1 MSRYRSGWRPYVPV
15 ARRRRKSAKAIASFT
30 KVGQEVEPVEIE
42 GRRIA
47 ATFWGQAWCDN
58 LEAYSDFANRLPR
71 GRTYV
76 RNGSVIHLGVE
87 TGRVQALVMG
97 RELYRVDIGIAPLA
111 KSRWSEVKRR
121 CAGAI
126 DSLVELL
133 QGSLSK
139 GVMEVVTRP
148 GKGLFPSP
156 EEIALNCS
164 CPDWAVM
171 CKHVAAALY
180 GVGARL
186 DHDPEKLFILRGVD
200 PVEMVEA
207 AVRQPPGAGAPRG
220 RVLASDDL
228 SSVFGI
234 EIDTAEEG
242 PDPAAGEAT
251 KRKAAGRK
259 AKKKARPEKKAAKK
273 KKKAAGKKAASRKK
287 VAVWKVVAKKKVVGK
302 KVAGKKKAASKK
314 KVAAKKAVSKKK
326 AAGKKAVSKK
336 RKVAVKKLAPTRKV
350 AAKKA
355 PLKKRSA
362 ARKATPKKKGV
373 SGKKA
378 ASKKVAGKKAA
389 FGKKA
394 ASKKKTATQKARTKK
409 KTASRKAS
417 GKKAPK
423 KKRS

>member
-1 MSRYRSGWRPYVPV
+1 MSRYRHGWRPYVPV
-15 ARRRRKSAKAIASFT
+15 AKRRRKTAKTIAAVM

-76 RNGSVIHLGVE
+76 RNGSVVHLSVE

-97 RELYRVDIGIAPLA
+97 TDLYRVDIGIEPLPER
-111 KSRWSEVKRR
+111 RWTEVKGRS
-121 CAGAI
+121 AGEI

-133 QGSLSK
+133 RGSLSK

-148 GKGLFPSP
+148 GEGLFPSP
-156 EEIALNCS
+156 GEIALSCS

-186 DHDPEKLFILRGVD
+186 DHEPEKLFTLRGVD
-200 PVEMVEA
+200 PLEMVEA
-207 AVRQPPGAGAPRG
+207 AVQQQPGAGAPRG

-234 EIDTAEEG
+234 DIDTAAE
-242 PDPAAGEAT
+242 DPAPAAEEVE

-259 AKKKARPEKKAAKK
+259 APKKKAGGKKAALKKQAAKK
-273 KKKAAGKKAASRKK
+273 KAAAKKKVAGKKAGSKKRAALTKAPLKKKATVKKAASKKKAVGKKAALKKAALKKTAGKKAALKKKVAAKKTASKKKASVKKAALKRKVAVTKAASKKAAGKKAASRKATPK
-287 VAVWKVVAKKKVVGK
+287 
-302 KVAGKKKAASKK
+302 KKKAASKRK
-314 KVAAKKAVSKKK
+314 IIGNRAAKK
-326 AAGKKAVSKK
+326 
-336 RKVAVKKLAPTRKV
+336 
-350 AAKKA
+350 
-355 PLKKRSA
+355 
-362 ARKATPKKKGV
+362 
-373 SGKKA
+373 
-378 ASKKVAGKKAA
+378 
-389 FGKKA
+389 
-394 ASKKKTATQKARTKK
+394 
-409 KTASRKAS
+409 
-417 GKKAPK
+417 
-423 KKRS
+423 

>member
-1 MSRYRSGWRPYVPV
+1 MSRYRHGWRPHVPV
-15 ARRRRKSAKAIASFT
+15 AQRRRKTAKTIAAVM

-76 RNGSVIHLGVE
+76 RNGSVIHLSVE

-97 RELYRVDIGIAPLA
+97 TDLYRVDIRIQPLPQG
-111 KSRWSEVKRR
+111 RWTEVKGRS
-121 CAGAI
+121 AGEI

-133 QGSLSK
+133 RGSLSK

-148 GKGLFPSP
+148 GEGLFPSP
-156 EEIALNCS
+156 GEIALSCS

-186 DHDPEKLFILRGVD
+186 DHEPEKLFTLRGVD
-200 PVEMVEA
+200 PLEMVEA
-207 AVRQPPGAGAPRG
+207 AVQQQPGAGAPRG

-234 EIDTAEEG
+234 DIDTAAE
-242 PDPAAGEAT
+242 DPAPAAEEVE

-259 AKKKARPEKKAAKK
+259 ASKKKAGGKKAALKKKAAGKKAAGKKAAAKK
-273 KKKAAGKKAASRKK
+273 KVAGKKAGSKKKAALTKAPLKRKASITKAASKKKTVGKKAALKKAPLKKKTAGKKAALKKKVAAKKTTSKKKASVKKAALKRKVAVTKAASKKAAGKKAASRKATPK
-287 VAVWKVVAKKKVVGK
+287 
-302 KVAGKKKAASKK
+302 KKKAASKRK
-314 KVAAKKAVSKKK
+314 IIGNRAAKK
-326 AAGKKAVSKK
+326 
-336 RKVAVKKLAPTRKV
+336 
-350 AAKKA
+350 
-355 PLKKRSA
+355 
-362 ARKATPKKKGV
+362 
-373 SGKKA
+373 
-378 ASKKVAGKKAA
+378 
-389 FGKKA
+389 
-394 ASKKKTATQKARTKK
+394 
-409 KTASRKAS
+409 
-417 GKKAPK
+417 
-423 KKRS
+423 

>member
-1 MSRYRSGWRPYVPV
+1 MSRYRHGWRPYVPV
-15 ARRRRKSAKAIASFT
+15 AKRRRKTAKTIAAVM

-76 RNGSVIHLGVE
+76 RNGSVVHLSVE

-97 RELYRVDIGIAPLA
+97 TDLYRVDIGIEPLPER
-111 KSRWSEVKRR
+111 RWTEVKGRS
-121 CAGAI
+121 AGEI

-133 QGSLSK
+133 RGSLSK

-148 GKGLFPSP
+148 GEGLFPSP
-156 EEIALNCS
+156 GEIALSCS

-186 DHDPEKLFILRGVD
+186 DHEPEKLFTLRGVD
-200 PVEMVEA
+200 PLEMVEA

-234 EIDTAEEG
+234 DIDTAAE
-242 PDPAAGEAT
+242 DPAPAAEEVE
-251 KRKAAGRK
+251 KRKTAGRK
-259 AKKKARPEKKAAKK
+259 ASKEKAGGKKAVSKKKVAGKKAVLKKQAAGKKAAAKK
-273 KKKAAGKKAASRKK
+273 KKVAGKKAGSKKRAALTKAPLKKKATVKKAASKKKAVGKKAALKKKVAAKKTASKKKTAGKKAALKKKVAGKKAAVTKAASKKASGKKAASRKK
-287 VAVWKVVAKKKVVGK
+287 TVAKK
-302 KVAGKKKAASKK
+302 ARF
-314 KVAAKKAVSKKK
+314 
-326 AAGKKAVSKK
+326 
-336 RKVAVKKLAPTRKV
+336 RK
-350 AAKKA
+350 
-355 PLKKRSA
+355 
-362 ARKATPKKKGV
+362 
-373 SGKKA
+373 
-378 ASKKVAGKKAA
+378 
-389 FGKKA
+389 
-394 ASKKKTATQKARTKK
+394 
-409 KTASRKAS
+409 KAS
-417 GKKAPK
+417 GKKAA
-423 KKRS
+423 KR

>member
-1 MSRYRSGWRPYVPV
+1 MSRYRHGWRPYVPV
-15 ARRRRKSAKAIASFT
+15 AKRRRKTAKTIAAVM

-76 RNGSVIHLGVE
+76 RNGSVVHLSVE

-97 RELYRVDIGIAPLA
+97 TDLYRVDIGIEPLPER
-111 KSRWSEVKRR
+111 RWTEVKGRS
-121 CAGAI
+121 AGEI

-133 QGSLSK
+133 RGSLSK

-148 GKGLFPSP
+148 GEGLFPSP
-156 EEIALNCS
+156 GEIALSCS

-186 DHDPEKLFILRGVD
+186 DHEPEKLFTLRGVD

-234 EIDTAEEG
+234 EIDTAAED
-242 PDPAAGEAT
+242 PDPAAGELT

-259 AKKKARPEKKAAKK
+259 ASKEKAG
-273 KKKAAGKKAASRKK
+273 GKKAASRKK
-287 VAVWKVVAKKKVVGK
+287 VA
-302 KVAGKKKAASKK
+302 
-314 KVAAKKAVSKKK
+314 
-326 AAGKKAVSKK
+326 GKKAV
-336 RKVAVKKLAPTRKV
+336 
-350 AAKKA
+350 
-355 PLKKRSA
+355 LKKRRRRRLE
-362 ARKATPKKKGV
+362 RKP
-373 SGKKA
+373 
-378 ASKKVAGKKAA
+378 
-389 FGKKA
+389 
-394 ASKKKTATQKARTKK
+394 
-409 KTASRKAS
+409 
-417 GKKAPK
+417 
-423 KKRS
+423 